1 MSEFNNRKDWLE
13 RELEEEENLKLEQE
27 KEEEAL
33 AEKLLKEAEEAGGY
47 EADSVTGEAD
57 GEKSEED
64 AGSPDEEPDEED
76 AGSDGEALYERKSG
90 RTGDSPAFDRT
101 AKEGPSQDRTEER
114 KDSFSRTDKGEHISK
129 RARTKE
135 NKETRTHV
143 DKDGRELIRPTKKRQ
158 RVYITL
164 GMIALIIVIVLFL
177 LSDRIFNRV
186 QGKASYVLKETDK
199 AVTYIEGNTNIQMHK
214 GKLLRCSQDGLQC
227 LNESGTVAWDIPFT
241 MSSPYLVTAGNYIS
255 VADRLGMSIL
265 IVNNGNIVTEI
276 TTESQILLNCVNDL
290 GMSAAVLDAVDGHMV
305 NLYSQEGETL
315 MQRRT
320 YSTTDGIP
328 MAIALSADGSRM
340 GTVYVNYTGAVM
352 TSILTIFDLTET
364 GSSLVDRI
372 VGSIS
377 FENTLLSDIKF
388 VGNQCFYAGTDR
400 FGAVSVRTDVVIQW
414 ENKVSY
420 AIEALAIGEEFFAVR
435 YGDGLAGTV
444 LPAENNIVSYNYK
457 GDVLAKRNIEN
468 VNYLDVW
475 GDTLVFGAGRY
486 YEAISST
493 GKPKWTLQA
502 YEEYSHMV
510 QFDSD
515 KTVAALRSGVIRFY
529 KVKLKGVG
537 EDAD

>member
-1 MSEFNNRKDWLE
+1 MSEINNRKDWLE
-13 RELEEEENLKLEQE
+13 KELEKEESLKQEAE
-27 KEEEAL
+27 KEEEEL
-33 AEKLLKEAEEAGGY
+33 AEKLLEEAMQADADQEKMPEEAEEESDKEISA
-47 EADSVTGEAD
+47 E
-57 GEKSEED
+57 
-64 AGSPDEEPDEED
+64 PEEPQTAEDEHTSED
-76 AGSDGEALYERKSG
+76 NSNEQTTDRTSFESRTARRTKEDGQANEKSG
-90 RTGDSPAFDRT
+90 RA
-101 AKEGPSQDRTEER
+101 ER
-114 KDSFSRTDKGEHISK
+114 SS
-129 RARTKE
+129 ARTRTKGKE
-135 NKETRTHV
+135 EEQVRV
-143 DKDGRELIRPTKKRQ
+143 DKDGRTLIRPTSRRQ
-158 RVYITL
+158 RAYMVL
-164 GMIALIIVIVLFL
+164 GAIALIVIVILFL

-186 QGKASYVLKETDK
+186 QGKASYVLQETDK

-265 IVNNGNIVTEI
+265 IVNGGRVVTEI

-290 GMSAAVLDAVDGHMV
+290 GMSAAVLDAPDGHMV

-328 MAIALSADGSRM
+328 MAVALSADGSRM
-340 GTVYVNYTGAVM
+340 GTVYVNYTGAIM

-372 VGSIS
+372 VGSVS

-400 FGAVSVRTDVVIQW
+400 FGVVSARNDVVIQW

-444 LPAENNIVSYNYK
+444 LPAEYNIVSYSYK
-457 GDVLAKRNIEN
+457 GDILAKRNIEN

-493 GKPKWTLQA
+493 GKPKWTMQA
-502 YEEYSHMV
+502 YEEYSRMV